1 MMELCL
7 SPLPTFLRKTLC
19 SYRIRLRN
27 RIKNMEYVISYCY
40 PRTDIDIIINPY
52 HRLITR
58 IPDRQVNPLPA
69 VKLLAQ

>member
-1 MMELCL
+1 
-7 SPLPTFLRKTLC
+7 
-19 SYRIRLRN
+19 
-27 RIKNMEYVISYCY
+27 MEYVISYCY